1 MSKRCTRLLVAAAA
15 FVAVGVFALRV
26 WSINA
31 DAAQISVETHDLGEE
46 IDLDGAFCEY
56 SSENTEGYTIEVVGA
71 TEMTPRE
78 YAESYASGEVDTD
91 EEIAAL
97 FETDDSSD
105 SADAKTEIV
114 LEVKVTNNGSDD
126 GHIHALSWRLV
137 PTATKDSEW
146 QCDFEVWAIAN
157 PAIAGQIG
165 FSIKP
170 NSSMTLFIPFSRS
183 ENAGFMEKQDYGH
196 KVLATQESYELI
208 ISNQPVRHV
217 VSVGV
222 PKVAS

>member
-31 DAAQISVETHDLGEE
+31 DAAQIAVETHDLGEE

-56 SSENTEGYTIEVVGA
+56 SSE
-71 TEMTPRE
+71 
-78 YAESYASGEVDTD
+78 VDAD

-196 KVLATQESYELI
+196 RVLATQEFYELI